1 LVLEPNLIEAPEFS
15 LLLDGGRYAGAGALR
30 LGARPALGLGLSI
43 DALSLDGV
51 LSESLSWQEAA
62 EALQGFDA
70 NLRLTA
76 GKVEWQGQALEGVAL
91 EATLDAGRL
100 SLQRFSARQGS
111 ASLSAS
117 GSISLGAAPSL
128 TDAALEIAAPMA
140 SALPP
145 LLSEALNLPG
155 WRRCRFRSAFGAM
168 VRLKRY
174 HSTPISHLR
183 MHGLTPMACSICQ
196 RRVVRAA

>member
-1 LVLEPNLIEAPEFS
+1 
-15 LLLDGGRYAGAGALR
+15 
-30 LGARPALGLGLSI
+30 
-43 DALSLDGV
+43 V
-51 LSESLSWQEAA
+51 LSESLSWQETT

-91 EATLDAGRL
+91 DATLDAGRL

-117 GSISLGAAPSL
+117 GIVSLGAAPSL

-145 LLSEALNLPG
+145 LLSEALNLPAG
-155 WRRCRFRSAFGAM
+155 LAALPATLRLRGNGTMEALSLAGEALLEDARLDANAVLDLPKAQGQGKLYLADEAKKIVAAKAAKKAARKLRSTG
-168 VRLKRY
+168 
-174 HSTPISHLR
+174 
-183 MHGLTPMACSICQ
+183 
-196 RRVVRAA
+196 